1 MKDLQTID
9 DQRSEIIRIMK
20 EIETKEN
27 IMGTMPE
34 GRLLLKLAMPM
45 IFSVLVSSLYN
56 IVDSIFVGRI
66 GQNALTAISLGAP
79 ASSLMV
85 ELSFGVA
92 VGVNAM
98 LSGKLGEKD
107 SEGVSKAA
115 GQGFLLI
122 GAVYVICLA
131 FGMFGVEAFYRIQT
145 DDAEIVALGV
155 QYTRIVTICSFGLMV
170 QTIVE
175 RLLSSTGRTRGS
187 MAVLMTG
194 AITNIILD
202 PIFIFGYLGCPA
214 MGMRGAAI
222 ATVIGQCAA
231 AVTGLVLNITRN
243 KEIEFRRKAFIP
255 DFRMIKAILVIAIP
269 TTLTYSI
276 NSILIFGMNQVLVGL
291 SLAAPAVYV
300 IYNRVR
306 SFVALPVW
314 GIRNTIISIV
324 AYNMGAGY
332 KDRVRNVIRIAMR
345 ASAGI
350 MVIGTVLY
358 ETIPGIL
365 LRIFSASEEMLS
377 IGIPAFRIIG
387 ITAIISGMTIMM
399 SGVFQ
404 AMNNSSKALI
414 VSIVQAVTL
423 VGSAAVLA
431 ITGSTTFVWFSFP
444 ISEVVIFVLSCVFLR
459 NIYKEYLDSGTF
471 HQKEL
476 NIKTAS
482 GNM

>member
-1 MKDLQTID
+1 
-9 DQRSEIIRIMK
+9 
-20 EIETKEN
+20 
-27 IMGTMPE
+27 MPE
-34 GRLLLKLAMPM
+34 GRLLMKLAMPM

-56 IVDSIFVGRI
+56 IVDSIFVGRL

-92 VGVNAM
+92 VGVNAL
-98 LSGKLGEKD
+98 LSRKLGEKD
-107 SEGVSKAA
+107 KEGVSKAA

-122 GAVYVICLA
+122 GVVYLLCLA
-131 FGMFGVEAFYRIQT
+131 FGLFGVRTFYSIQT
-145 DDAEIVALGV
+145 DEAEIIALGM
-155 QYTRIVTICSFGLMV
+155 QYTSIVTICSFGLMI

-175 RLLSSTGRTRGS
+175 RLLSSTGRTNGS
-187 MAVLMTG
+187 MAVLLTG

-202 PIFIFGYLGCPA
+202 PILIFGYLGFPE
-214 MGMRGAAI
+214 MGMAGAAI

-231 AVTGLVLNITRN
+231 ATVGLILNITWNR
-243 KEIEFRRKAFIP
+243 EITFRAKAFFP
-255 DFRMIKAILVIAIP
+255 DFRMMKEIMTIAIP

-314 GIRNTIISIV
+314 GIRNTIISVV

-332 KDRVRNVIRIAMR
+332 KDRVRNLIRIAMR

-350 MVIGTVLY
+350 MVVGTVLY
-358 ETIPGIL
+358 ETIPALL
-365 LRIFSASEEMLS
+365 LRIFSATDEMLA
-377 IGIPAFRIIG
+377 IGVPAFRIIG
-387 ITAIISGMTIMM
+387 ITVIISGMTIMM

-423 VGSAAVLA
+423 VGSAALLA
-431 ITGSTTFVWFSFP
+431 FTKSTSLVWFSFP
-444 ISEVVIFVLSCVFLR
+444 ISETVIFVLSIVFLKE
-459 NIYKEYLDSGTF
+459 IYCKYLSEE
-471 HQKEL
+471 HSSLKVL
-476 NIKTAS
+476 KTETVS

>member
-1 MKDLQTID
+1 MKQKM
-9 DQRSEIIRIMK
+9 E
-20 EIETKEN
+20 KEN

-34 GRLLLKLAMPM
+34 GKLLLKLAMPM

-66 GQNALTAISLGAP
+66 GSNALTAISLGAP

-98 LSGKLGEKD
+98 LSRKLGEKD
-107 SEGVSKAA
+107 DEGVSKAA

-122 GAVYVICLA
+122 GVVYLICLA
-131 FGMFGVEAFYRIQT
+131 FGLFGVRAFYSIQT
-145 DDAEIVALGV
+145 DNAEIIELGM
-155 QYTRIVTICSFGLMV
+155 QYTGIVTICSFGLMV
-170 QTIVE
+170 QSIVE
-175 RLLSSTGRTRGS
+175 RLLSATGRTNGS
-187 MAVLMTG
+187 MAVLLTG

-202 PIFIFGYLGCPA
+202 PILIFGYFGLPA
-214 MGMRGAAI
+214 MGMAGAAI

-231 AVTGLVLNITRN
+231 ATVGIILNIKWN
-243 KEIEFRRKAFIP
+243 KEIKFRLKSFLP
-255 DFRMIKAILVIAIP
+255 DFGMIKDILVIAIP

-276 NSILIFGMNQVLVGL
+276 NSILTFGMNQVLVGL

-314 GIRNTIISIV
+314 GIRNTIISVV

-332 KDRVRNVIRIAMR
+332 KNRVRKLISVSMK
-345 ASAGI
+345 ASAAI
-350 MVIGTVLY
+350 MVVGTILY
-358 ETIPGIL
+358 ESVPSIL
-365 LRIFSASEEMLS
+365 LRIFSATDEMIA
-377 IGIPAFRIIG
+377 IGVPAFRIIG

-404 AMNNSSKALI
+404 AMNNSNKALI
-414 VSIVQAVTL
+414 VSIVQAVSL
-423 VGSAAVLA
+423 VGSAAILA
-431 ITGSTTFVWFSFP
+431 FTKSTSIVWFSFP
-444 ISEVVIFVLSCVFLR
+444 ISEIVIFIMSLVFLR
-459 NIYKEYLDSGTF
+459 AIYSKYLGTEEESE
-471 HQKEL
+471 QIRENVLKS
-476 NIKTAS
+476 KVMADT
-482 GNM
+482 M

>member
-1 MKDLQTID
+1 MEQ
-9 DQRSEIIRIMK
+9 
-20 EIETKEN
+20 TKEN
-27 IMGTMPE
+27 IMGTMSE

-56 IVDSIFVGRI
+56 IVDSIFVGQI
-66 GQNALTAISLGAP
+66 GQNALTAISLGTP

-98 LSGKLGEKD
+98 LSRKLGEKD
-107 SEGVSKAA
+107 NDGVSKAA

-122 GAVYVICLA
+122 GVVYLICLA
-131 FGMFGVEAFYRIQT
+131 FGLFGVEAFYRIQT
-145 DDAEIVALGV
+145 DDAEIIHLGV
-155 QYTRIVTICSFGLMV
+155 QYTSIVTTCSFGLMI

-175 RLLSSTGRTRGS
+175 RLLSSTGRTNGS
-187 MAVLMTG
+187 MAVLLTG

-202 PIFIFGYLGCPA
+202 PILIFGYLGFPE
-214 MGMRGAAI
+214 MGMRGAAV

-231 AVTGLVLNITRN
+231 GTVGLILNITWN
-243 KEIEFRRKAFIP
+243 KEIKFKSKSFLP
-255 DFRMIKAILVIAIP
+255 DFKMMKEIMAIAIP

-276 NSILIFGMNQVLVGL
+276 NSILIFGMNNVLIGL
-291 SLAAPAVYV
+291 STAAPAVYV

-314 GIRNTIISIV
+314 GIRNTIISVV

-332 KDRVRNVIRIAMR
+332 KERVKKLIKIAMT
-345 ASAGI
+345 ASAEI
-350 MVIGTVLY
+350 MVIGTILY
-358 ETIPGIL
+358 ETIPALL
-365 LRIFSASEEMLS
+365 LRIFSATDEMLA

-387 ITAIISGMTIMM
+387 ITAVISGMTIMM

-423 VGSAAVLA
+423 VGSAALLA
-431 ITGSTTFVWFSFP
+431 LTHNTSAVWLSFP
-444 ISEVVIFVLSCVFLR
+444 VSEIVIFLLSIVFLR
-459 NIYKEYLDSGTF
+459 GIYRRHLGSETVPAKLLIVSSSSD
-471 HQKEL
+471 
-476 NIKTAS
+476 I
-482 GNM
+482 M

>member
-1 MKDLQTID
+1 MDKTL
-9 DQRSEIIRIMK
+9 E
-20 EIETKEN
+20 KEN

-34 GRLLLKLAMPM
+34 GRLLFKLAMPM

-92 VGVNAM
+92 VGVNAL
-98 LSGKLGEKD
+98 LSRKLGEKD

-122 GAVYVICLA
+122 GVVYLLCLA
-131 FGMFGVEAFYRIQT
+131 FGLFGVTAFYRIQT
-145 DDAEIVALGV
+145 DEAEIISLGV
-155 QYTRIVTICSFGLMV
+155 QYTSIVTTCSFGLML
-170 QTIVE
+170 QSIVE
-175 RLLSSTGRTRGS
+175 RLLSATGKTKGS

-202 PIFIFGYLGCPA
+202 PILIFGYFGLPA
-214 MGMRGAAI
+214 MGMAGAAI

-231 AVTGLVLNITRN
+231 ATVGIVLNLTWN
-243 KEIEFRRKAFIP
+243 KDIRFMARAFFP
-255 DFRMIKAILVIAIP
+255 DFGMIKDILTIAIP

-276 NSILIFGMNQVLVGL
+276 NSVLIFGMNRVLIGL

-314 GIRNTIISIV
+314 GIRNTIISVV

-332 KDRVRNVIRIAMR
+332 KDRVRKLISIAMK
-345 ASAGI
+345 ASAAI
-350 MVIGTVLY
+350 MVIGMVLY
-358 ETIPGIL
+358 ETIPAL
-365 LRIFSASEEMLS
+365 LLGIFSATDEMLA

-404 AMNNSSKALI
+404 AMGQSSKALI
-414 VSIVQAVTL
+414 ISIVQACAL
-423 VGSAAVLA
+423 VGSAAILSL
-431 ITGSTTFVWFSFP
+431 TNSTSLVWFAFP
-444 ISEVVIFVLSCVFLR
+444 VSEVIIFALSFLFLKR
-459 NIYKEYLDSGTF
+459 IYRDQLEAEPSLRKSLQSD
-471 HQKEL
+471 L
-476 NIKTAS
+476 VP

>member
-1 MKDLQTID
+1 MEQT
-9 DQRSEIIRIMK
+9 Q
-20 EIETKEN
+20 TKEN
-27 IMGTMPE
+27 IMGTMSE

-85 ELSFGVA
+85 ELSFGAA

-98 LSGKLGEKD
+98 LSRKLGEKD
-107 SEGVSKAA
+107 NDGVSKAT

-122 GAVYVICLA
+122 GVVYLICLA
-131 FGMFGVEAFYRIQT
+131 FGLFGVEAFYRIQT
-145 DDAEIVALGV
+145 DDAEIIHLGV
-155 QYTRIVTICSFGLMV
+155 QYTSIVTTCSFGLMI

-175 RLLSSTGRTRGS
+175 CLLSSTGRTNGS
-187 MAVLMTG
+187 MAVLLTG

-202 PIFIFGYLGCPA
+202 PILIFGYLGFPE
-214 MGMRGAAI
+214 MGMRGAAV

-231 AVTGLVLNITRN
+231 GTVGLILNITWN
-243 KEIEFRRKAFIP
+243 KEITFKAKAFLP
-255 DFRMIKAILVIAIP
+255 DFKMMKEIMAIAIP

-276 NSILIFGMNQVLVGL
+276 NSILIFGMNNVLIGL
-291 SLAAPAVYV
+291 STVAPAVYV

-314 GIRNTIISIV
+314 GIRNTIISVV

-332 KDRVRNVIRIAMR
+332 KERVKKLIKIAMT

-350 MVIGTVLY
+350 MVIGTILY
-358 ETIPGIL
+358 ETIPALL
-365 LRIFSASEEMLS
+365 LRIFSATDEMLA

-387 ITAIISGMTIMM
+387 ITAVISGMTIMM

-423 VGSAAVLA
+423 VGSAALLA
-431 ITGSTTFVWFSFP
+431 LTHNTSVVWFAFP
-444 ISEVVIFVLSCVFLR
+444 VSEIVIFLLSIVFLR
-459 NIYKEYLDSGTF
+459 GIYRRHFGSETVPAKLLIVSSSSD
-471 HQKEL
+471 
-476 NIKTAS
+476 I
-482 GNM
+482 M